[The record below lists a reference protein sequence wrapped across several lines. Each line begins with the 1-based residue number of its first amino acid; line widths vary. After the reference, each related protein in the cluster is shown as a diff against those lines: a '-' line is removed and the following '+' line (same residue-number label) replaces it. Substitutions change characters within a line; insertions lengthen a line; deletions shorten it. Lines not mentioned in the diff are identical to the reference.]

1 MALSIKK
8 KSKAKAAKPAAKR
21 KSVQKAAP
29 TSVRAQ
35 VSAAE
40 WEARVNLAA
49 AYRLMDLYEMTDHI
63 SNHISVRVPAAHNEF
78 LINPY
83 GLLYKQMTASCMIRI
98 DLDGN
103 ELFNP
108 NDGYEHNQSGYV
120 IHSAI
125 HAARPDVACVIHA
138 HTLSGMAV
146 SAMQCGLLPQ
156 VQMSMRWAHG
166 VSYHDYE
173 SIVDVDERAQLVREL
188 GNNDVMI
195 LRNHGLLT
203 CGRTIA
209 ECFYN
214 MFWLKRSC
222 DLQVMLMS
230 CNTALIKPSEAVI
243 EKTWKAYEP
252 GGRRHAQQKRGLLEW
267 PSLLA
272 ELDRIDPSFRD

>member
-1 MALSIKK
+1 MAQAKKK
-8 KSKAKAAKPAAKR
+8 KSKAKVVKAVKRVAVKKALR
-21 KSVQKAAP
+21 KSVR
-29 TSVRAQ
+29 SQ
-35 VSAAE
+35 VSAQE

-63 SNHISVRVPAAHNEF
+63 SNHISVRVPGAHNEF

-83 GLLYKQMTASCMIRI
+83 GLLYKQMTASCMIKL
-98 DLDGN
+98 DLEGN

-108 NDGYEHNQSGYV
+108 NEGYEHNQSGYV

-125 HAARPDVACVIHA
+125 HAARPDVDCVIHA

-173 SIVDVDERAQLVREL
+173 SIVHVDERAQLVREL
-188 GNNDVMI
+188 GNNDIMI

-222 DLQVMLMS
+222 DLQVLLMS
-230 CNTALIKPSEAVI
+230 CNTALIQPSDAVV

-267 PSLLA
+267 PSLLK

>member
-1 MALSIKK
+1 
-8 KSKAKAAKPAAKR
+8 
-21 KSVQKAAP
+21 
-29 TSVRAQ
+29 
-35 VSAAE
+35 
-40 WEARVNLAA
+40 
-49 AYRLMDLYEMTDHI
+49 
-63 SNHISVRVPAAHNEF
+63 
-78 LINPY
+78 
-83 GLLYKQMTASCMIRI
+83 MTASCMIRI
-98 DLDGN
+98 DLEGN

-125 HAARPDVACVIHA
+125 HAARPDVDCVIHA

-230 CNTALIKPSEAVI
+230 CNTALIKPSDAVI

-272 ELDRIDPSFRD
+272 ELDHIDPSFRD

>member
-1 MALSIKK
+1 MAQSIKK
-8 KSKAKAAKPAAKR
+8 KSKVKAAKPVLKRAAVKKTSR
-21 KSVQKAAP
+21 KA
-29 TSVRAQ
+29 VRSQ
-35 VSAAE
+35 VSPQE

-49 AYRLMDLYEMTDHI
+49 AYRLMDLYAMTDHI
-63 SNHISVRVPAAHNEF
+63 SNHISVRVPGAHNEF

-83 GLLYKQMTASCMIRI
+83 GLLYKQMTASCMIKL

-108 NDGYEHNQSGYV
+108 NAGYAHNQSGYV

-125 HAARPDVACVIHA
+125 HAARPDVDCVIHA

-173 SIVDVDERAQLVREL
+173 SIVHVDERAQLVQEL
-188 GNNDVMI
+188 GADVPVVMVT
-195 LRNHGLLT
+195 GLLT

-222 DLQVMLMS
+222 DLQVMLMA
-230 CNTALIKPSEAVI
+230 CNTPLIKPSDAVI

>member
-8 KSKAKAAKPAAKR
+8 KSKAKAAKPVAKR
-21 KSVQKAAP
+21 KSVQKAAR

-35 VSAAE
+35 VSAVE

-125 HAARPDVACVIHA
+125 HAARPDVDCVIHA

-272 ELDRIDPSFRD
+272 ELDRIDPSFCD

>member
-1 MALSIKK
+1 MAQAKKK
-8 KSKAKAAKPAAKR
+8 KSKAKVVKAVKRVAVKKASR
-21 KSVQKAAP
+21 KSVR
-29 TSVRAQ
+29 SQ
-35 VSAAE
+35 VSAQE

-63 SNHISVRVPAAHNEF
+63 SNHISVRVPGAHNEF

-83 GLLYKQMTASCMIRI
+83 GLLYKQMTASCMIKL
-98 DLDGN
+98 DLEGN

-108 NDGYEHNQSGYV
+108 NAGYEHNQSGYV

-125 HAARPDVACVIHA
+125 HAARPDVDCVIHA

-173 SIVDVDERAQLVREL
+173 SIVHVDERAQLVREL
-188 GNNDVMI
+188 GNNDIMI

-222 DLQVMLMS
+222 DLQVLLMS
-230 CNTALIKPSEAVI
+230 CNTALIQPSDAVV

-267 PSLLA
+267 PSLLK

>member
-1 MALSIKK
+1 MATRSTKQAP
-8 KSKAKAAKPAAKR
+8 AKTKGCAVARKPAR
-21 KSVQKAAP
+21 K
-29 TSVRAQ
+29 SVRAQ
-35 VSAAE
+35 VSAQE

-63 SNHISVRVPAAHNEF
+63 SNHISVRVPGAHNEF

-83 GLLYKQMTASCMIRI
+83 GLLYKQMTASCLIKL
-98 DLDGN
+98 DLEGN

-108 NDGYEHNQSGYV
+108 NPHYEHNQSGYV
-120 IHSAI
+120 IHSAV
-125 HAARPDVACVIHA
+125 HAARPDVDCVIHA

-156 VQMSMRWAHG
+156 VQMSMRWARG

-188 GNNDVMI
+188 GDNDIMI

-203 CGRTIA
+203 CGRSIA

-222 DLQVMLMS
+222 DLQVMLMA
-230 CNTALIKPSEAVI
+230 CNTPLIKPSDAVI
-243 EKTWKAYEP
+243 EKTWAAYQP

-267 PSLLA
+267 PALLA
-272 ELDRIDPSFRD
+272 ELDRIDPSFRQ

>member
-8 KSKAKAAKPAAKR
+8 KSKVKAAKPVAKR
-21 KSVQKAAP
+21 KSVQKAAR

-35 VSAAE
+35 VSAVE

-103 ELFNP
+103 ELLNP

-125 HAARPDVACVIHA
+125 HAARPDVDCVIHA